1 MKVRM
6 TASEFANYVS
16 AFMYDKLS
24 NPELVVP
31 YTNNPEF
38 DDLCEVLKRKGV
50 RQVYLLYWLHMT
62 PQQRMKYR
70 ITRDI
75 FRPLKKGTPLQ
86 IEIIP
91 DPIVIP
97 PEQQKGGIVK
107 KIGKLLKKFIG
118 GGFSEEKPK
127 DTFGG

>member
-6 TASEFANYVS
+6 TASQFADYVS

-24 NPELVVP
+24 NPEIVVP
-31 YTNNPEF
+31 NTVNPEF
-38 DDLCEVLKRKGV
+38 DDLCEVLKRKGA

-75 FRPLKKGTPLQ
+75 FRPIKKGTPLQ

-91 DPIVIP
+91 DPVVA
-97 PEQQKGGIVK
+97 PETEKGGIIK
-107 KIGKLLKKFIG
+107 KVGRLLKKFLS
-118 GGFSEEKPK
+118 GGFSSEEKPK